1 MNVKPILIAGTTIVI
16 FALLFYTI
24 GIITEQRLHRITKKV
39 LLFLILGV
47 IFDIFATV
55 CMIIGSSKGWFT
67 LHGLLGYSS
76 LGAMIFE
83 TFLAWQY
90 NLKKGEAEVTGSL
103 HIYSRIA
110 YIWWVIAFISGGLL
124 VALAR

>member
-1 MNVKPILIAGTTIVI
+1 MKPILMAGTTIVV

-24 GIITEQRLHRITKKV
+24 GIITEQRLHRVTKKV
-39 LLFLILGV
+39 LFFLTFGV
-47 IFDIFATV
+47 IFDISATV

-76 LGAMIFE
+76 LGAMLLE
-83 TFLAWQY
+83 TFFAWQY
-90 NLKKGEAEVTGSL
+90 NLKNGEVEVTKFL

-110 YIWWVIAFISGGLL
+110 YIWWVVAFISGGLL

>member
-1 MNVKPILIAGTTIVI
+1 MKPILIAGTTIVI
-16 FALLFYTI
+16 FAFLFYTI
-24 GIITEQRLHRITKKV
+24 GIITEQRLHRVTKKV
-39 LLFLILGV
+39 LLFLTLGV
-47 IFDIFATV
+47 IFDISATV

-76 LGAMIFE
+76 LGAMILD

-90 NLKKGEAEVTGSL
+90 NLKNGEAEVTRFL

-110 YIWWVIAFISGGLL
+110 YIWWVVAFISGGLL

>member
-1 MNVKPILIAGTTIVI
+1 MKPILMAGTTIVV

-24 GIITEQRLHRITKKV
+24 GIITEQRLHRVTKKV
-39 LLFLILGV
+39 LFFLTFGV
-47 IFDIFATV
+47 IFDISATV

-67 LHGLLGYSS
+67 LHGFLGYSS
-76 LGAMIFE
+76 LGAMLLE
-83 TFLAWQY
+83 TFFAWQY
-90 NLKKGEAEVTGSL
+90 NLKNGEVEVTKFL

-110 YIWWVIAFISGGLL
+110 YIWWVVAFISGGLL